1 MPIPFCVCQAC
12 SIARRAAGKNLR
24 KRSSIAI
31 NDDLLVDIGPDIATA
46 SFAHDVSLTGI
57 SICLLTHAHAD
68 HFDPEFLMS
77 RHEEY
82 ATVVAQEML
91 PNKPKPLLAGS
102 SDALRSIDEIL
113 GSRCGYGSIFAEDTQ
128 RALKINLMTVEPFK
142 AQVVGDYRFTGYPAN
157 HGTEKGCLLYSI
169 EQGRHAIFYGTDTS
183 VLSEQ
188 VWEHLLLAGTQFD
201 LLVLDHTYGI
211 GFDVSPPD
219 HLASVDVI
227 GHVNRFRRS
236 GLLKDN
242 AKAYATHISHEGY
255 LEHDELDEYAAAHG
269 YRVAFDGLSLSFD
282 A

>member
-12 SIARRAAGKNLR
+12 SDARRAAGKNLR
-24 KRSSIAI
+24 RRSSIAI

-46 SFAHDVSLTGI
+46 SFAHDVSLTDI

-91 PNKPKPLLAGS
+91 IAGS

-113 GSRCGYGSIFAEDTQ
+113 GKRCEYGSIFSQDTQ
-128 RALKINLMTVEPFK
+128 RTLKISLLTVEPFK
-142 AQVVGDYRFTGYPAN
+142 TQVVGDYRFTGYPAN
-157 HGTEKGCLLYSI
+157 HGTEKGCLLYAI
-169 EQGRHAIFYGTDTS
+169 EQGQHAIFYGTDTS

-211 GFDVSPPD
+211 GFDSSPPD

-227 GHVNRFRRS
+227 GHVNRFRRN

-242 AKAYATHISHEGY
+242 ATAYATHISHEGC

-269 YRVAFDGLSLSFD
+269 YRVAFDGLSLSF
-282 A
+282 

>member
-12 SIARRAAGKNLR
+12 SEARRAAGKNLR

-91 PNKPKPLLAGS
+91 LAGS
-102 SDALRSIDEIL
+102 IDALRSIDEVL
-113 GSRCGYGSIFAEDTQ
+113 GRRCEYGSIFAQDTQ
-128 RALKINLMTVEPFK
+128 RALKINLLTVEPFE

-157 HGTEKGCLLYSI
+157 HGTEKGGLLYSI
-169 EQGRHAIFYGTDTS
+169 EQGQHAIFYGTDTS
-183 VLSEQ
+183 ILSEQ
-188 VWEHLLLAGTQFD
+188 VWEHLLFAGTQFD

-227 GHVNRFRRS
+227 GHVDRFRRS

-242 AKAYATHISHEGY
+242 AEAYATHISHEGC
-255 LEHDELDEYAAAHG
+255 LEH
-269 YRVAFDGLSLSFD
+269 
-282 A
+282 

>member
-12 SIARRAAGKNLR
+12 SDARRAAGKNLR
-24 KRSSIAI
+24 RRSSIAI

-46 SFAHDVSLTGI
+46 SFAHDVSLTDI
-57 SICLLTHAHAD
+57 RVCLLTHAHAD

-91 PNKPKPLLAGS
+91 ITGS
-102 SDALRSIDEIL
+102 SDTLRSIDEVL
-113 GSRCGYGSIFAEDTQ
+113 GERCGYGSIFNQDTQ
-128 RALKINLMTVEPFK
+128 RALKINLLTVEPFK
-142 AQVVGDYRFTGYPAN
+142 TQVIGDYRFTGYPAN
-157 HGTEKGCLLYSI
+157 HGAEKGCLLYAI
-169 EQGRHAIFYGTDTS
+169 EQGQHAIFYGTDTS
-183 VLSEQ
+183 ALSEQ
-188 VWEHLLLAGTQFD
+188 VWDHLLLAGTQFD

-227 GHVNRFRRS
+227 GHVDRFRRS

-242 AKAYATHISHEGY
+242 AAAYATHISHEGC

-269 YRVAFDGLSLSFD
+269 YRIAFDGLSLSFD